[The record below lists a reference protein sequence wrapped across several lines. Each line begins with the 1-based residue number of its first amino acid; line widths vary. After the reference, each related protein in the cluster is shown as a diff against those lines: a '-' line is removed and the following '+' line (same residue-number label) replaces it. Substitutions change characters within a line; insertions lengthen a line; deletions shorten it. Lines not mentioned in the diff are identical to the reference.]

1 MGSNGTAPSNG
12 GAPRADSA
20 AAGLASTGSAQPNS
34 VAVQAQQQQQQAA
47 TGGGYRFDRQAL
59 VEEQRRKQEVYA
71 AAQALVD
78 RIIKPLAMD
87 VKLHELKRRTR
98 DLGELGITSEQVE
111 DVVSRTGMGP
121 ASLNSLRNLV
131 VTAQVQRRGISAA
144 QQQQQQLLQPGSAA
158 RLNAP
163 ATAAP
168 LAAVQQAMQQQQQPP
183 PQPLQQLRQ
192 QEHQQQPAAAAAAAS
207 RRPAPGW
214 GQPGRG
220 AGAASSLSTGG
231 AAATQ
236 AAQQE
241 PSSSEVDDDEASS
254 GSRNRTPGSKSSIR
268 DLLNEERI
276 WLPSYAPGSYN
287 HQLCPACQGGS
298 SGEKSLSVTVEEGG
312 QAAVWNCFRAKCGWA
327 GGVSLAK
334 QQRGGR
340 QKQQYTNDQGRRGG
354 AGRGRAAGPPVEL
367 LVAACRSSSMPMT
380 KMGGAGRGG
389 QPGHQCCCSGWRPRG
404 TQRRCPAV
412 LTSSCS
418 LSSPAPV
425 LMSWE
430 GGQVRVLLSPP
441 APAAFGLLCERWRGG
456 VAGHS
461 CLPAGSEL
469 CRVCG
474 DLPAQEEGRG
484 PRQAAA
490 QAGGALRCG
499 G

>member
-214 GQPGRG
+214 GQPGRV

-354 AGRGRAAGPPVEL
+354 AGPGSRTTSRVVGGGVQKQQYANDQDGRGGARRAAWSPVLLFWVAPPRHTEEVPGCAHQQL
-367 LVAACRSSSMPMT
+367 LSVLTSTCT
-380 KMGGAGRGG
+380 DVLGGGAGESAAV
-389 QPGHQCCCSGWRPRG
+389 PTSACSVW
-404 TQRRCPAV
+404 PAV
-412 LTSSCS
+412 R
-418 LSSPAPV
+418 AV
-425 LMSWE
+425 
-430 GGQVRVLLSPP
+430 
-441 APAAFGLLCERWRGG
+441 
-456 VAGHS
+456 
-461 CLPAGSEL
+461 
-469 CRVCG
+469 
-474 DLPAQEEGRG
+474 EGRG
-484 PRQAAA
+484 GRPLMPARWV
-490 QAGGALRCG
+490 GAVQGLR
-499 G
+499 